1 MSYVIQSVAVRR
13 DKMSKGDAYR
23 WIRDHGY
30 KATKV
35 DVTPEFYRFRQMDP
49 DRLRTGRF
57 RTVEFGDVAL
67 ATIVYF

>member
-1 MSYVIQSVAVRR
+1 MYVIQSVAVRR
-13 DKMSKGDAYR
+13 DKMNKGEAFQ

-30 KATKV
+30 KADKV
-35 DVTPEFYRFRQMDP
+35 DVTPEFFRFRQMDP
-49 DRLRTGRF
+49 DRLRAGRF